1 MSTKKQEQQLFEEI
15 KDINGDKEKVLN
27 DLKDLVYTVDYCKN
41 VYFWTVSR
49 NEFAREMTCLDNSK
63 SVILNL
69 KSGGKLVLETK
80 MEQTKYTTFTKNFEL
95 VDSNLK
101 IGTINL
107 KTIKSLVVK
116 LERDIYDKKI
126 INVDKETTLFASRD
140 MQVYVENILKN
151 GLCAIDY
158 KISTD
163 INEQM
168 LIIKYKDRY
177 DCYIYL
183 SDMLSDNKVYL
194 DIVVSTRVDTES
206 EIYKKIVNWYSK
218 VNRQFKVA

>member
-1 MSTKKQEQQLFEEI
+1 MSTKKQEQQLFAEI

-49 NEFAREMTCLDNSK
+49 NEFAREMTCLNNSK

-69 KSGGKLVLETK
+69 KNGGKLILETE
-80 MEQTKYTTFTKNFEL
+80 MEQTRYTTFTKKFEL
-95 VDSNLK
+95 VDSNLN
-101 IGTINL
+101 IETINL
-107 KTIKSLVVK
+107 KTIKALIVK
-116 LERDIYDKKI
+116 LEREIYDKKI
-126 INVDKETTLFASRD
+126 IKINKETTKIVSRD
-140 MQVYVENILKN
+140 MQVYLENILKN
-151 GLCAIDY
+151 EIGIANY
-158 KISTD
+158 KIITD

-183 SDMLSDNKVYL
+183 SDILSDNKAYL
-194 DIVVSTRVDTES
+194 DIVMSTKVDTES
-206 EIYKKIVNWYSK
+206 EIYKKIVKWYSK
-218 VNRQFKVA
+218 VNRHFKVA